1 MPKRIHQNSTSHCH
15 YRRDDIQ
22 REVWQKACSLREK
35 PKKPKTL
42 PEPPAEVL
50 RREWQKALVDIA
62 NDYEQKRKA
71 SAKHNPIDY
80 KKVVMNA
87 FKRIAWNVPK
97 QAFDCLQ
104 PTYTMSIK
112 EIMDPTYQRHFWYAG
127 CKAMNKTRDFYLT
140 TGRDQLMSPD
150 FEQEIQAPGISKYTS
165 LPITLDDKVDITQLR
180 YDYQRNIELHQMS
193 FQDWLQHSNVNN
205 LMAQGDEPLEFDE
218 PQILKNIT
226 QLGHRDFFLANWMM
240 DYSITKLGFE
250 MWYNYIGK
258 DLKIPCDYKQT
269 IAKETPKP
277 SPHQEQARK
286 LAQMPKLGNYLPS
299 PEPEPT
305 KKRKICNLSNP
316 PDILKE
322 IKKETKTNIT
332 CNKLAL

>member
-1 MPKRIHQNSTSHCH
+1 MELDHEKLESKEQTNNPQKKGQKVNQRACWTKVFRKYLYANLENIREKGIWLTNAKLIVEAFSEIDWNFKTRHFQEFNEVDPYALLYSDT
-15 YRRDDIQ
+15 Q

-150 FEQEIQAPGISKYTS
+150 YQLMLPDFEQEIQNILVISASSNFVIMYEKY
-165 LPITLDDKVDITQLR
+165 
-180 YDYQRNIELHQMS
+180 
-193 FQDWLQHSNVNN
+193 
-205 LMAQGDEPLEFDE
+205 
-218 PQILKNIT
+218 
-226 QLGHRDFFLANWMM
+226 
-240 DYSITKLGFE
+240 
-250 MWYNYIGK
+250 
-258 DLKIPCDYKQT
+258 
-269 IAKETPKP
+269 
-277 SPHQEQARK
+277 
-286 LAQMPKLGNYLPS
+286 
-299 PEPEPT
+299 
-305 KKRKICNLSNP
+305 KKRLFNQL
-316 PDILKE
+316 DIRKS
-322 IKKETKTNIT
+322 KHS
-332 CNKLAL
+332 CY